1 MTGLGNIQI
10 RRHCDERREEKGAT
24 EDEMVGWH
32 HWLNGHESEQPPGVG
47 DGQESL
53 LCCSPWGYKELDM
66 AERLNW
72 TELWRIETGI
82 LWSRKHLDSPSL
94 YWTNTQVFLSGS
106 TFTCTLPLDSEL
118 IALLW
123 QTFWILQSQPDEK
136 GLDTHFLYFLGFFK
150 EDTELMM
157 KNLLNSIELNLSE
170 MECNTLQFI
179 FFLLIRKVHRRRKE
193 TKKAENKENN
203 ILDV

>member
-1 MTGLGNIQI
+1 
-10 RRHCDERREEKGAT
+10 
-24 EDEMVGWH
+24 MVGWH

-53 LCCSPWGYKELDM
+53 VCCSPWGHKELDM
-66 AERLNW
+66 AEWLDW
-72 TELWRIETGI
+72 TELWCIEVGI

-94 YWTNTQVFLSGS
+94 YWTNTQGFLSGS

-136 GLDTHFLYFLGFFK
+136 GLDSPILYSLPILSGFLSGRHRTNDEK
-150 EDTELMM
+150 PP
-157 KNLLNSIELNLSE
+157 ELNRTESFRNG
-170 MECNTLQFI
+170 M
-179 FFLLIRKVHRRRKE
+179 
-193 TKKAENKENN
+193 
-203 ILDV
+203 